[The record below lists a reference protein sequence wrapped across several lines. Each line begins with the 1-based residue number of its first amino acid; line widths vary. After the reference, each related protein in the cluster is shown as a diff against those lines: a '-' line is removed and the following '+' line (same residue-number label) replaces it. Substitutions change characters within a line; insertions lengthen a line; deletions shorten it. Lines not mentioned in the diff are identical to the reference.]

1 MTILRCPGVAVA
13 TDPTGVRAGADD
25 TENWIEALASK
36 CGRPMVRMDTV
47 AHTVGT
53 REGEYELGR
62 NRPLDL
68 PIGVV
73 LGADHLVA
81 VAESRIP
88 VSRVT
93 LPQPARRRDL
103 QAAPEP

>member
-1 MTILRCPGVAVA
+1 MRLCPPGLPAPLIPLSFTHEAHPPASTAAATRMTILGCPGVAVA

-68 PIGVV
+68 
-73 LGADHLVA
+73 
-81 VAESRIP
+81 
-88 VSRVT
+88 
-93 LPQPARRRDL
+93 
-103 QAAPEP
+103 